1 MTKPLKV
8 LVFSYYWPPAGGPGV
23 QRWLYF
29 AKYLAE
35 FGVQS
40 TLVVP
45 HGAQYPQLDDALMA
59 EIPTDVRVH
68 RVSISEPYRW
78 ISWLFPQSTKNL
90 SRGIVPKKTQSNPAV
105 VALDTGKLLGAR
117 RSSGVGE

>member
-1 MTKPLKV
+1 MPKPLKV
-8 LVFSYYWPPAGGPGV
+8 LIFSYYWPPAGGPGV

-35 FGVQS
+35 FGVQP

-45 HGAQYPQLDDALMA
+45 QGAQYPQIDEALVA
-59 EIPTDVRVH
+59 EIPTDVRVQ
-68 RVSISEPYRW
+68 RVPISEPYRW

-90 SRGIVPKKTQSNPAV
+90 TRGIVPTIPSHIQRFM
-105 VALDTGKLLGAR
+105 LWIRETFGCQTREWG
-117 RSSGVGE
+117 G